1 MHFCLTNWK
10 NNYWEFVG
18 KATHMGVVLKKNQ
31 QNKDKYDDKKKI
43 NVTCAPPSSWPW
55 YEYCDYFFIGITKIN
70 GVPKV
75 LIKEWY
81 ALLIK
86 RPRLWIFL
94 MKMIFFWTQKI
105 LKFALRCKLDLT
117 FEDGVLFPTFG
128 SNTPKTWHAN
138 CFVQSQLN
146 NKLKTKPWTNHA
158 MINSLHN
165 NSKICACNIKR
176 TSRFEKSLISKSGIH
191 C

>member
-18 KATHMGVVLKKNQ
+18 KATYMGAVLKKIQ
-31 QNKDKYDDKKKI
+31 QNKEKYDDKKKI

-86 RPRLWIFL
+86 RPRYIFDEND
-94 MKMIFFWTQKI
+94 FF
-105 LKFALRCKLDLT
+105 L
-117 FEDGVLFPTFG
+117 
-128 SNTPKTWHAN
+128 
-138 CFVQSQLN
+138 
-146 NKLKTKPWTNHA
+146 
-158 MINSLHN
+158 
-165 NSKICACNIKR
+165 NSKDFKICPKMQTRSYIWR
-176 TSRFEKSLISKSGIH
+176 WGSISNFWF
-191 C
+191 